1 MTSNSTASNRR
12 CLTALPI
19 YNEARHIPDVLD
31 EVRRYSSDILVV
43 NDGSTDDTRKSSR
56 RSAGKS
62 RSSRMSRISVTAR
75 RCERHFDYAAEHG
88 YDVIVTIDCDGQ
100 HQPRLI
106 PELAA
111 AVFPPGEEPVDI
123 VSGSRY
129 LKTIDGNSVP
139 PEERRRINVLV
150 TELVNER
157 LGLEL
162 TDAFCGFKAY
172 RVAALKKIKITELG
186 YAMPLQFWAQ
196 AAALGL
202 RIVEFPVPLV
212 YLEEKRSFGGS
223 LDDGQRRLAY
233 YQDRPGPRDRGGG
246 VVSARPEHS
255 AMRGPESTISPPQSD
270 SSTISQSRHTREMAA
285 RSNGPKFARQSKP
298 PWTGHRLRAPRR
310 DFGTAFRAAAAGGDR
325 DGPSKITP
333 L

>member
-1 MTSNSTASNRR
+1 MSSPSDAAVPR

-19 YNEARHIPDVLD
+19 YNEARHIPDVLE
-31 EVRRYSSDILVV
+31 EVRRYSGDILVV
-43 NDGSTDDTRKSSR
+43 DDGSKDETPKVL
-56 RSAGKS
+56 AAQPNVQG
-62 RSSRMSRISVTAR
+62 VTHEQNQGYGAALR
-75 RCERHFDYAAEHG
+75 TAFDYAAQHG

-111 AVFPPGEEPVDI
+111 AVFPPGERPVDI

-139 PEERRRINVLV
+139 PEERRRINVAV
-150 TELVNER
+150 TQLVNDR
-157 LGLEL
+157 LGLDL

-172 RVAALKKIKITELG
+172 RVEAIKKLKITELG
-186 YAMPLQFWAQ
+186 YAMPLQLWAQ

-212 YLEEKRSFGGS
+212 YLEEQRSFGGS

-233 YQDRPGPRDRGGG
+233 YQTVLDREIEAVAFCPSAARGG
-246 VVSARPEHS
+246 ARC
-255 AMRGPESTISPPQSD
+255 D
-270 SSTISQSRHTREMAA
+270 A
-285 RSNGPKFARQSKP
+285 RA
-298 PWTGHRLRAPRR
+298 
-310 DFGTAFRAAAAGGDR
+310 
-325 DGPSKITP
+325 
-333 L
+333 